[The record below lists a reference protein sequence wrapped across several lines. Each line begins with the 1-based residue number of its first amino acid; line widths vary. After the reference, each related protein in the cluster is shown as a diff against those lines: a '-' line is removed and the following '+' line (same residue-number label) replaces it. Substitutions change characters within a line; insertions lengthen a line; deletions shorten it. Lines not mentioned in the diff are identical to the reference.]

1 MKKNIWILGLLCIAS
16 SVVTRAQDSL
26 SVELQA
32 DVVTQNI
39 WRGTNLGHVSIQPE
53 MAIGWK
59 GLRLSAWGTVGSC
72 QLRMGGHRWYR
83 ALEGSIL

>member
-1 MKKNIWILGLLCIAS
+1 
-16 SVVTRAQDSL
+16 VVTRAQDSL

-59 GLRLSAWGTVGSC
+59 GLRLSAWGTVGVLFVVVAGLSHTGVL
-72 QLRMGGHRWYR
+72 QWIVKKIVNIVYPLTP
-83 ALEGSIL
+83 LQ

>member
-1 MKKNIWILGLLCIAS
+1 MKHIKWILVFLCLAS
-16 SVVTRAQDSL
+16 PLVMRAQDSL

-72 QLRMGGHRWYR
+72 HLRLGSYR
-83 ALEGSIL
+83 RYCALEGSIL